1 MSAAVTPRETSH
13 RTSRPRSL
21 NELRQTAR
29 LALKLN
35 GKLQFFNEAGTEI
48 KTERGLNETKD
59 GEVIEVT
66 STKQNFFRSGCKDP
80 LKSTLQADFVDH
92 MQYERPASSHIE
104 SMSVLTKDAMRGKF
118 DGTSVYAQDFAA
130 KGPSKRASIAY
141 VQPTFSRHFLQHS
154 TPAPGTTS
162 YHDQFRHLKD
172 SSQRAECV
180 DTASI
185 RKSTLTDLSRGH
197 KLEATTSYRTD
208 FARHGNYRPE
218 PHVKPA
224 FADNDSTLTD
234 ATRSVPFEGE
244 SVYQAHFLLHNVGP
258 TESAKPVS
266 AGLGQD
272 LPFQSGT
279 EYSDQFVNRKG
290 IDPNIILRHA
300 KS

>member
-104 SMSVLTKDAMRGKF
+104 SMSVLTKDAMLGSSMARRFMLRTLLQRGQA
-118 DGTSVYAQDFAA
+118 SV
-130 KGPSKRASIAY
+130 RALPTCSRLSPGISCSIRR
-141 VQPTFSRHFLQHS
+141 QPQ
-154 TPAPGTTS
+154 APRPTTTS
-162 YHDQFRHLKD
+162 
-172 SSQRAECV
+172 S
-180 DTASI
+180 
-185 RKSTLTDLSRGH
+185 
-197 KLEATTSYRTD
+197 AT
-208 FARHGNYRPE
+208 
-218 PHVKPA
+218 
-224 FADNDSTLTD
+224 
-234 ATRSVPFEGE
+234 
-244 SVYQAHFLLHNVGP
+244 
-258 TESAKPVS
+258 
-266 AGLGQD
+266 
-272 LPFQSGT
+272 
-279 EYSDQFVNRKG
+279 
-290 IDPNIILRHA
+290 
-300 KS
+300 